1 MPATRSR
8 TSTEQ
13 PAEVATEEVKQQ
25 QEPTE
30 PAVSPPVEQEEVK
43 EAEAVVTEPTVET
56 PAVVE
61 ETNST
66 AEAVPE
72 NGTEAKVE
80 NGTAALETT
89 EAEAAEAE
97 PAVAE
102 SVADKRK
109 SEVVGGEGDGP
120 DSTEVVAKKA
130 KVDEEEPT
138 TEAVAEAAPV
148 EASA

>member
-56 PAVVE
+56 PAVE

>member
-30 PAVSPPVEQEEVK
+30 PVVSPPAEQEEVK
-43 EAEAVVTEPTVET
+43 EAEAPIEPTIET
-56 PAVVE
+56 PAAAEESKPVE
-61 ETNST
+61 TEV
-66 AEAVPE
+66 VPE
-72 NGTEAKVE
+72 NGTTEAKAE
-80 NGTAALETT
+80 NGTATEESP

-97 PAVAE
+97 AVVE
-102 SVADKRK
+102 PVADKRK

-130 KVDEEEPT
+130 KVDEEETAPD
-138 TEAVAEAAPV
+138 AVAEAAPV

>member
-56 PAVVE
+56 PAVE

-130 KVDEEEPT
+130 KVDEEELT